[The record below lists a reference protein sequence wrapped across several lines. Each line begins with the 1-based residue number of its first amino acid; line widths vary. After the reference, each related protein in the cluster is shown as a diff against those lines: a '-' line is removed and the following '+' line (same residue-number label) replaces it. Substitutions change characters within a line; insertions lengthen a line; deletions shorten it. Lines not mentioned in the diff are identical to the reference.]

1 MPFARQPAPTA
12 AAATPVDAPTHRRY
26 GHLMPETTEHSD
38 RALIAT
44 VITCSIALAALIL
57 AQTAATNAAIAD
69 IRSDMREDRAELIAA
84 INRNGAAIAGNSAAI
99 AELRAIVTGALAD
112 LKPSR

>member
-1 MPFARQPAPTA
+1 
-12 AAATPVDAPTHRRY
+12 
-26 GHLMPETTEHSD
+26 MPETAKHPD

-69 IRSDMREDRAELIAA
+69 IREDRAELIAA
-84 INRNGAAIAGNSAAI
+84 INRNGAAIASNSAAI
-99 AELRAIVTGALAD
+99 AELRAIVTGAPAG
-112 LKPSR
+112 LKSSR